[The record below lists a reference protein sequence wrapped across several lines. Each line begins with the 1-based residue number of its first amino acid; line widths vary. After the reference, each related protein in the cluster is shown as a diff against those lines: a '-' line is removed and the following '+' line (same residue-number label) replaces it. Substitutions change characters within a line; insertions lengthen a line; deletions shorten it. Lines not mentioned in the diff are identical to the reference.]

1 MSSPR
6 LVIISAGLA
15 ILLVALPATTARRPR
30 YGGTL
35 RVEIG
40 AVVKSLDPMSDSAN
54 AEDSVAKWEMSS
66 LVYEGHGPHAAMF
79 VFDER
84 ERDKP
89 AGPGPFH
96 VTAFE
101 AGKRAVLAATED
113 YRLGRPFVDSIEIT
127 MGRAAR
133 DRILDLELNKADFA
147 EIPAEDARRAAEHGV
162 RVSRSKPD
170 ELLALVFTGGDEPG
184 RGKPVSA
191 KAREAIALSID
202 RAAIV
207 NFILQK
213 EGEPTGGLLPQWS
226 SGTAF
231 LFSTAT
237 DTVHAKELSAQ
248 IVPAPKIVLGYD
260 SGDSLEQ
267 AVADRIAVNVREAG
281 VMVTTRAIP
290 QPPGLAAPLDERIW
304 KRTTATVD
312 ALLVRLSMPSPK
324 PAETLELFSNE
335 FGITTSMNSIFVL
348 PSASAQEIYE
358 RERRVVGT
366 FRVVPLVWLPRVY
379 GLSARVRDWTPPGP
393 GESWPLAD
401 VWLDGPVEAAVEEG
415 KK

>member
-1 MSSPR
+1 MKRRSS
-6 LVIISAGLA
+6 LLLAASSAGLA
-15 ILLVALPATTARRPR
+15 VLLVALPATTARRPR

-40 AVVKSLDPMSDSAN
+40 TTLTSLDPRVATGNAGEDSAK
-54 AEDSVAKWEMSS
+54 AEIDSLIYDA
-66 LVYEGHGPHAAMF
+66 
-79 VFDER
+79 
-84 ERDKP
+84 RD
-89 AGPGPFH
+89 ADGTFRGAGPFH

-101 AGKRAVLAATED
+101 AGMRVVLAATED

-162 RVSRSKPD
+162 RVSRSRPD

-184 RGKPVSA
+184 RGKPLSA
-191 KAREAIALSID
+191 KARDAIALSID

-290 QPPGLAAPLDERIW
+290 QPLGLAAPLDERIW

-312 ALLVRLSMPSPK
+312 ALLVRLSMP
-324 PAETLELFSNE
+324 
-335 FGITTSMNSIFVL
+335 
-348 PSASAQEIYE
+348 
-358 RERRVVGT
+358 
-366 FRVVPLVWLPRVY
+366 
-379 GLSARVRDWTPPGP
+379 
-393 GESWPLAD
+393 
-401 VWLDGPVEAAVEEG
+401 
-415 KK
+415 

>member
-1 MSSPR
+1 LLRRLAASS
-6 LVIISAGLA
+6 VGLA
-15 ILLVALPATTARRPR
+15 MLVVALPATTARRPR

-84 ERDKP
+84 GRDKP

-113 YRLGRPFVDSIEIT
+113 YRLGRPFVDSIEIA

-133 DRILDLELNKADFA
+133 ERILDLELNKTDFA
-147 EIPAEDARRAAEHGV
+147 EIPAEDARRAAERGV
-162 RVSRSKPD
+162 RVSRSQPD
-170 ELLALVFTGGDEPG
+170 ELLALVFRRSVEPTKTGLAGA
-184 RGKPVSA
+184 RV
-191 KAREAIALSID
+191 REALALSID
-202 RAAIV
+202 RSAIV

-213 EGEPTGGLLPQWS
+213 EGEAAGGLLPQWS

-231 LFSTAT
+231 LFSTAA
-237 DTVHAKELSAQ
+237 DVVHAKELSAQ
-248 IVPAPKIVLGYD
+248 IVPVPKIVLGYD

-267 AVADRIAVNVREAG
+267 AVAERIAVDAREARIQLTAQVVRPG
-281 VMVTTRAIP
+281 LENASDARLVRLRM
-290 QPPGLAAPLDERIW
+290 QSKSPGLALESFMD
-304 KRTTATVD
+304 TLG
-312 ALLVRLSMPSPK
+312 ALTK
-324 PAETLELFSNE
+324 IEDKA
-335 FGITTSMNSIFVL
+335 L
-348 PSASAQEIYE
+348 PDLASAEDIYN
-358 RERRVVGT
+358 RERGIVSSY
-366 FRVVPLVWLPRVY
+366 RVVPLVWLPRVY
-379 GLSARVRDWTPPGP
+379 GLSGRVRDWTPPGP

>member
-1 MSSPR
+1 MS
-6 LVIISAGLA
+6 
-15 ILLVALPATTARRPR
+15 
-30 YGGTL
+30 
-35 RVEIG
+35 E
-40 AVVKSLDPMSDSAN
+40 
-54 AEDSVAKWEMSS
+54 AEDAAKAELGS
-66 LVYEGHGPHAAMF
+66 LIYDNRDASGTSHG
-79 VFDER
+79 
-84 ERDKP
+84 
-89 AGPGPFH
+89 GGPFH

-184 RGKPVSA
+184 RGKPLSA
-191 KAREAIALSID
+191 KARDAIALSID

-213 EGEPTGGLLPQWS
+213 EGEPAGGLLPQWS

-231 LFSTAT
+231 LFSTVA
-237 DTVHAKELSAQ
+237 DPVHAKELSAQ

-267 AVADRIAVNVREAG
+267 AVAERIAVDAREARVQITPQAMRRG
-281 VMVTTRAIP
+281 LENVTDARLIRLRMQSKSPAAALESFIDGLAVTT
-290 QPPGLAAPLDERIW
+290 GLEVA
-304 KRTTATVD
+304 
-312 ALLVRLSMPSPK
+312 
-324 PAETLELFSNE
+324 
-335 FGITTSMNSIFVL
+335 GL
-348 PSASAQEIYE
+348 PDSASAEDIYN
-358 RERRVVGT
+358 RERAIVSSY
-366 FRVVPLVWLPRVY
+366 RVVPLVWLPRVF
-379 GLSARVRDWTPPGP
+379 GLSGRVRDWTPPGP
-393 GESWPLAD
+393 GERWSLAD

>member
-6 LVIISAGLA
+6 LAIISAGLA
-15 ILLVALPATTARRPR
+15 ILLIALPATTARRPR

-40 AVVKSLDPMSDSAN
+40 AAVKSLDPMIGATNPEESAARWEIDS
-54 AEDSVAKWEMSS
+54 
-66 LVYEGHGPHAAMF
+66 LIYEGHGRHAAGF
-79 VFDER
+79 VFEQNNQDGI
-84 ERDKP
+84 P
-89 AGPGPFH
+89 FGPGPFH

-133 DRILDLELNKADFA
+133 ERILDLELNKTDFA
-147 EIPAEDARRAAEHGV
+147 EIPAEDVRRAAEHGV

-170 ELLALVFTGGDEPG
+170 ELLALVFNGGDEPG
-184 RGKPVSA
+184 RGKPVGA
-191 KAREAIALSID
+191 KVREALALSID

-213 EGEPTGGLLPQWS
+213 EGEPAGGLLPQWS

-231 LFSTAT
+231 LFSTVA
-237 DTVHAKELSAQ
+237 DVVHAKELSAQ

-267 AVADRIAVNVREAG
+267 AVAERIAVDAREARIQLTAQAVRPG
-281 VMVTTRAIP
+281 LENASDASLVRLRM
-290 QPPGLAAPLDERIW
+290 QSKSPGLALESFMD
-304 KRTTATVD
+304 TLG
-312 ALLVRLSMPSPK
+312 ALTK
-324 PAETLELFSNE
+324 IEDKA
-335 FGITTSMNSIFVL
+335 L
-348 PSASAQEIYE
+348 PDLASAEDIYN
-358 RERRVVGT
+358 RERGIVSSY
-366 FRVVPLVWLPRVY
+366 RVVPLVWLPRVY
-379 GLSARVRDWTPPGP
+379 GLSGRVRDWTPPGP
-393 GESWPLAD
+393 GEGWPLAD

>member
-1 MSSPR
+1 MLRR
-6 LVIISAGLA
+6 LVITSAGLA

-40 AVVKSLDPMSDSAN
+40 AAVTSLDPMISAAN
-54 AEDSVAKWEMSS
+54 SEESVARWEIDS
-66 LVYEGHGPHAAMF
+66 LIYEGHGPHAAGF
-79 VFDER
+79 VVEQDR
-84 ERDKP
+84 RDSTP
-89 AGPGPFH
+89 FGPGPFH
-96 VTAFE
+96 VGTFE
-101 AGKRAVLAATED
+101 AGKRVVLAATED

-133 DRILDLELNKADFA
+133 DRILDLELNKTDFA
-147 EIPAEDARRAAEHGV
+147 EIPAEDVRRAAEHGV

-170 ELLALVFTGGDEPG
+170 ELLALVFSAGEPG

-191 KAREAIALSID
+191 KVREALALSID

-213 EGEPTGGLLPQWS
+213 EGEPAGGLLPQWS

-231 LFSTAT
+231 LFPTAA
-237 DTVHAKELSAQ
+237 DPVHAKELSAQ

-267 AVADRIAVNVREAG
+267 AVAERIVVNAREAG
-281 VMVTTRAIP
+281 IRVTARPSRSGIDTGLDAELQRWPMISKSPGPTLSLFKLMAEGLKKPDPTAPSLATAEGMYEAERAI
-290 QPPGLAAPLDERIW
+290 
-304 KRTTATVD
+304 V
-312 ALLVRLSMPSPK
+312 SS
-324 PAETLELFSNE
+324 
-335 FGITTSMNSIFVL
+335 
-348 PSASAQEIYE
+348 Y
-358 RERRVVGT
+358 
-366 FRVVPLVWLPRVY
+366 RVVPLVWLPRVY
-379 GLSARVRDWTPPGP
+379 GLSGRVRDWTPPRP
-393 GESWPLAD
+393 GEGWPLAD

-415 KK
+415 KQ

>member
-1 MSSPR
+1 
-6 LVIISAGLA
+6 
-15 ILLVALPATTARRPR
+15 
-30 YGGTL
+30 
-35 RVEIG
+35 VEIG
-40 AVVKSLDPMSDSAN
+40 ATVTSLDPAVAAAST
-54 AEDSVAKWEMSS
+54 AEDAVKGQLDS
-66 LVYEGHGPHAAMF
+66 LIYGVRNADGTFRG
-79 VFDER
+79 
-84 ERDKP
+84 
-89 AGPGPFH
+89 AGAFH

-133 DRILDLELNKADFA
+133 ERIVDLELNKTDFA
-147 EIPAEDARRAAEHGV
+147 EIPAEDARRAAERGV
-162 RVSRSKPD
+162 RVSRSQPD

-184 RGKPVSA
+184 RGKPVGA
-191 KAREAIALSID
+191 KVREAIALSID

-213 EGEPTGGLLPQWS
+213 EGGPAGGLLPQWS

-237 DTVHAKELSAQ
+237 DKVHAKELSAQ

-260 SGDSLEQ
+260 SDDSLER
-267 AVADRIAVNVREAG
+267 AVAERIAVDTKEAG
-281 VMVTTRAIP
+281 IMVTARATP
-290 QPPGLAAPLDERIW
+290 RPAWPFAPLDERIW
-304 KRTTATVD
+304 KRTPATVD
-312 ALLVRLSMPSPK
+312 ALLVRISMPSRK
-324 PAETLELFSNE
+324 PAETLEDFAGLL
-335 FGITTSMNSIFVL
+335 GITTSRNSYFVA
-348 PSASAQEIYE
+348 PDATAEVIYE
-358 RERRVVGT
+358 RERWVVGT

-379 GLSARVRDWTPPGP
+379 GLSGRVRDWTPPGP

>member
-1 MSSPR
+1 MKLRLSQLAAASS
-6 LVIISAGLA
+6 A
-15 ILLVALPATTARRPR
+15 IVLLTALPVKTARRPR

-40 AVVKSLDPMSDSAN
+40 TSVKSLDPAVPAANSEEEPAKEQIDSLIYDVIEPKSKFTVNGA
-54 AEDSVAKWEMSS
+54 
-66 LVYEGHGPHAAMF
+66 
-79 VFDER
+79 
-84 ERDKP
+84 
-89 AGPGPFH
+89 FH

-147 EIPAEDARRAAEHGV
+147 EIPAEDARRAAERGV
-162 RVSRSKPD
+162 RVSRSRPD
-170 ELLALVFTGGDEPG
+170 ELLALVFRRSVEPTKTGLAGA
-184 RGKPVSA
+184 RV
-191 KAREAIALSID
+191 REALALSID

-213 EGEPTGGLLPQWS
+213 EGEPAGGLLPQWS

-231 LFSTAT
+231 LFSTVA
-237 DTVHAKELSAQ
+237 DVVHAKELSAQ

-267 AVADRIAVNVREAG
+267 AVAERIAVDAREAR
-281 VMVTTRAIP
+281 VQLTAQAVR
-290 QPPGLAAPLDERIW
+290 PGLEN
-304 KRTTATVD
+304 ATD
-312 ALLVRLSMPSPK
+312 ARLVRLRMQSKSP
-324 PAETLELFSNE
+324 ALALESFIDSLGGMTKIE
-335 FGITTSMNSIFVL
+335 EKAL
-348 PSASAQEIYE
+348 PDPASAEDIYN
-358 RERRVVGT
+358 RERAIVT
-366 FRVVPLVWLPRVY
+366 SYRVVPLVWLPRVY
-379 GLSARVRDWTPPGP
+379 GLSGRVRDWTPPGP

-415 KK
+415 KQ

>member
-1 MSSPR
+1 MKLRLSQLAAASS
-6 LVIISAGLA
+6 A
-15 ILLVALPATTARRPR
+15 IVLLTALPVKTARRPR

-40 AVVKSLDPMSDSAN
+40 TSVKSLDPAVPAANSEEEPAKELIDSLIYDVIEPKSKFTVNGA
-54 AEDSVAKWEMSS
+54 
-66 LVYEGHGPHAAMF
+66 
-79 VFDER
+79 
-84 ERDKP
+84 
-89 AGPGPFH
+89 FH

-147 EIPAEDARRAAEHGV
+147 EIPAEDARRAAERGV
-162 RVSRSKPD
+162 RVSRSRPD
-170 ELLALVFTGGDEPG
+170 ELLALVFRRSVEPTKTGLAGA
-184 RGKPVSA
+184 RM
-191 KAREAIALSID
+191 REAVALSID

-213 EGEPTGGLLPQWS
+213 EGEPAGGLLPQWS

-231 LFSTAT
+231 LFSTVA
-237 DTVHAKELSAQ
+237 DVVHAKELSAQ

-267 AVADRIAVNVREAG
+267 AVAERIAVDAREARVQVTAQAVRRG
-281 VMVTTRAIP
+281 LENATDARLIRLRMQSKSPAVALDSFIDTLAVTTELEKAALPDAASAEDIYNRERAI
-290 QPPGLAAPLDERIW
+290 
-304 KRTTATVD
+304 V
-312 ALLVRLSMPSPK
+312 
-324 PAETLELFSNE
+324 
-335 FGITTSMNSIFVL
+335 NS
-348 PSASAQEIYE
+348 Y
-358 RERRVVGT
+358 
-366 FRVVPLVWLPRVY
+366 RVVPLVWLPRVY
-379 GLSARVRDWTPPGP
+379 GLSGRVRDWTPPGP

-415 KK
+415 KQ

>member
-6 LVIISAGLA
+6 LVITSAGLA
-15 ILLVALPATTARRPR
+15 IFLIALPATTSRRPR

-40 AVVKSLDPMSDSAN
+40 AKVTLLDPIADAPN
-54 AEDSVAKWEMSS
+54 AEEAEAKEEINS
-66 LVYEGHGPHAAMF
+66 LIYEGGGPHAAGF
-79 VFDER
+79 VFDA
-84 ERDKP
+84 RDDEKRHKLQT
-89 AGPGPFH
+89 PGPFH

-101 AGKRAVLAATED
+101 AGKRAILAATEN
-113 YRLGRPFVDSIEIT
+113 YPQGRPFVDAIEIT

-133 DRILDLELNKADFA
+133 ERILDLELNKADFA
-147 EIPAEDARRAAEHGV
+147 EIPAEDARRAADRGV
-162 RVSRSKPD
+162 RVSRSQPD
-170 ELLALVFTGGDEPG
+170 ELLALVFVRPEQ
-184 RGKPVSA
+184 GKAQRVD
-191 KAREAIALSID
+191 KRVREALALSLD

-213 EGEPTGGLLPQWS
+213 EGEPAGGLLPQWS

-237 DTVHAKELSAQ
+237 DPVHAKELSDQ
-248 IVPAPKIVLGYD
+248 IVPTPKIVLGYD

-267 AVADRIAVNVREAG
+267 AVAERIVVNAREVGIRVTARASRAG
-281 VMVTTRAIP
+281 IDSGLDAELQRWRMISKAPGPTLSLFRLMTEGLARPDPTTPSLATPEGIFEAERAI
-290 QPPGLAAPLDERIW
+290 
-304 KRTTATVD
+304 V
-312 ALLVRLSMPSPK
+312 SS
-324 PAETLELFSNE
+324 
-335 FGITTSMNSIFVL
+335 
-348 PSASAQEIYE
+348 Y
-358 RERRVVGT
+358 
-366 FRVVPLVWLPRVY
+366 RVVPLVWLPRVY
-379 GLSARVRDWTPPGP
+379 GLSGRVRDWTPPGP

>member
-6 LVIISAGLA
+6 LAITSAGLA
-15 ILLVALPATTARRPR
+15 VLLIALPAMTARRPR

-40 AVVKSLDPMSDSAN
+40 ATVTSLDPTVTATSEAEGAAKAELDSLIYDN
-54 AEDSVAKWEMSS
+54 
-66 LVYEGHGPHAAMF
+66 
-79 VFDER
+79 
-84 ERDKP
+84 RD
-89 AGPGPFH
+89 ASGTYRGTGPFH
-96 VTAFE
+96 VATFE

-133 DRILDLELNKADFA
+133 DRIVDLELNRADFA

-162 RVSRSKPD
+162 RVSRSRPD
-170 ELLALVFTGGDEPG
+170 ELLAMVFLRGGGPKRSRVVDG
-184 RGKPVSA
+184 RV
-191 KAREAIALSID
+191 REAIAMSID

-213 EGEPTGGLLPQWS
+213 EGEPAGGLLPQWS

-231 LFSTAT
+231 LFSTAA
-237 DTVHAKELSAQ
+237 DVVHAKELSAQ
-248 IVPAPKIVLGYD
+248 IVPVPKIVLGYD

-267 AVADRIAVNVREAG
+267 AVAERIAVDAREARIQLTAQAVRPG
-281 VMVTTRAIP
+281 LENASDARLVRLRM
-290 QPPGLAAPLDERIW
+290 QSKSPGLALESFMD
-304 KRTTATVD
+304 TLG
-312 ALLVRLSMPSPK
+312 ALTK
-324 PAETLELFSNE
+324 IEDKA
-335 FGITTSMNSIFVL
+335 L
-348 PSASAQEIYE
+348 PDLASAEDIYN
-358 RERRVVGT
+358 RERGIVSSY
-366 FRVVPLVWLPRVY
+366 RVVPLVWLPRVY
-379 GLSARVRDWTPPGP
+379 GLSGRVRDWTPPGP